1 MEDVPS
7 AARVFEEPKGLG
19 VQLAIDD
26 SGIGYS
32 SLSYLKRFP
41 VDYVKIDRSFVD
53 GLKEEAKDTMI
64 VAGIRSTARTLGLR
78 SLPRG

>member
-1 MEDVPS
+1 MEDAPS
-7 AARVFEEPKGLG
+7 AARLFEELKGLG

-41 VDYVKIDRSFVD
+41 VDYVKIDHSFVD

-64 VAGIRSTARTLGLR
+64 VAGIISPARTLGLR
-78 SLPRG
+78 S